1 MKSAFNITAIVAI
14 FSISQ
19 SYSYASPDQQA
30 ASPDFG
36 KNVLIFDSSM
46 PASDIQ
52 IKVDTIYKQQESDQ
66 FGSNRYAILLKP
78 GRYHNTI
85 KVGFYTQLLGLG
97 NLPDAVSIE
106 GDVQVNADWHKSD
119 ATQNFWRGVE
129 NLSLTP
135 ASGTM
140 KWAVSQAS
148 PLRRLHVRGNMVLD
162 DNGWSSGGF
171 IADTLIDNQVNSGI
185 QQQWLSRNSRL
196 GSWASAN
203 WNMVF
208 VGVDNAPSSANW
220 PNPPYTVIKNTPVV
234 REKPFL
240 TIDQHNNY
248 SVFIPKLSK
257 NSHGTSWNNGNAEGE
272 HIPINQFYIAK
283 AETDTAITLNA
294 ALTQGKHLLL
304 TPGIY
309 KLSDTLH
316 ITRPNTVVLG
326 LGLATLQPLTGL
338 PAMLVDDVDGVKL
351 AGLLFDAGAT
361 NSTVLARIGQAGVTG
376 NHVDNPTSLH
386 DLFFRVGGAGVGNA
400 TLSLEINSNDVI
412 GDDLWLWRADHGTGI
427 GWSTNT
433 TTNGLIVNGDNVS
446 IYGLAVEHFHQY
458 QTIWNGNNG
467 AVYFYQS
474 EAPYDVPDQASWM
487 NGKVNGYASYKVA
500 DKVTKHQAWGVGIYC
515 FFDTNPEVKLQ
526 SAIEVPDNTTG
537 LNGSMFR
544 DITTVSLGG
553 TGEITHVINNW
564 GSSATP
570 TAQVIHLAK

>member
-1 MKSAFNITAIVAI
+1 MIAIL
-14 FSISQ
+14 SISQ
-19 SYSYASPDQQA
+19 STSHA
-30 ASPDFG
+30 ATDPQTAPPDFG

-46 PASDIQ
+46 PATDIQ
-52 IKVDTIYKQQESDQ
+52 NKVDAIYKQQESDQ

-78 GRYHNTI
+78 GRYHNNI

-97 NLPDAVSIE
+97 QMPDAVVIE
-106 GDVQVNADWHKSD
+106 GDVQVNAAWHNND

-135 ASGTM
+135 TSGTM

-148 PLRRLHVRGNMVLD
+148 PLRRLHVRGNMLLD

-220 PNPPYTVIKNTPVV
+220 PNPPYTVIKDTPVI

-240 TIDQHNNY
+240 TVDQHDNY
-248 SVFIPKLSK
+248 SVFVPKLSQ
-257 NSHGTSWNNGNAEGE
+257 NSHGTSWSNGTTGGE

-283 AETDTAITLNA
+283 AETDTAATLNA
-294 ALTQGKHLLL
+294 ALAQGKHLLL

-309 KLSDTLH
+309 KLSDTVH

-338 PAMLVDDVDGVKL
+338 PAMIVDDVDGVKL

-361 NSTVLARIGQAGVTG
+361 NSAVLARIGQAGAKAS
-376 NHVDNPTSLH
+376 HADNPTSLH

-400 TLSLEINSNDVI
+400 TLSLEINSNNVI

-427 GWSTNT
+427 GWTTNT

-446 IYGLAVEHFHQY
+446 IYGLAAEHFHQY

-526 SAIEVPDNTTG
+526 SAIEVPDNATG
-537 LNGSMFR
+537 LNGAMFR
-544 DITTVSLGG
+544 DMTTVSLGG

-564 GSSATP
+564 GNSATP
-570 TAQVIHLAK
+570 AAQVIHLAK